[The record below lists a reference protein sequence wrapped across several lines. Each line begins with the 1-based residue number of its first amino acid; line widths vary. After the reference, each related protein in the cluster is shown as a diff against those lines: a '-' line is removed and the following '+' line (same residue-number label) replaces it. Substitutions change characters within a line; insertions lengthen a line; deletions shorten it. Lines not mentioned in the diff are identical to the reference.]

1 MLFVQTLGV
10 VWDVIAVQLI
20 PKSAFEF
27 IFLNAL
33 NTYIISYLSSRWIK
47 KSSKYG
53 GVNRIGALFFNILVE
68 LHFSCGGLQTS
79 AF

>member
-27 IFLNAL
+27 VFLNAL
-33 NTYIISYLSSRWIK
+33 NTYVISYLSNRWIK

-53 GVNRIGALFFNILVE
+53 GVNLIGAFFFNILVE
-68 LHFSCGGLQTS
+68 LHFSCGALQTS

>member
-33 NTYIISYLSSRWIK
+33 NTYVISYLSNRWIK

-53 GVNRIGALFFNILVE
+53 GVNRIGAFF
-68 LHFSCGGLQTS
+68 
-79 AF
+79 